1 MLATGRQATHVIQT
15 ERSSCSCATAPSG
28 TNGWTSCDQKDCT
41 LPSIPQT
48 VTMGCLEAG
57 DERANAGALLPC
69 RLEVDVQLVA
79 PSSADFGPVAVQA
92 DLHAV
97 GPSDPSRASPA
108 LPPQRVGLKD
118 SDHWVSACASGKPN
132 RAAVGTGGLAQ
143 ARPTSPTRL
152 TCASLR
158 IAVQA

>member
-1 MLATGRQATHVIQT
+1 MDV
-15 ERSSCSCATAPSG
+15 P
-28 TNGWTSCDQKDCT
+28 K
-41 LPSIPQT
+41 P
-48 VTMGCLEAG
+48 
-57 DERANAGALLPC
+57 GAALPC

-79 PSSADFGPVAVQA
+79 PTSADFAPVAVQA

-97 GPSDPSRASPA
+97 DPTDPSRASPA

-143 ARPTSPTRL
+143 ARLPT
-152 TCASLR
+152 A
-158 IAVQA
+158 